1 MAGFRTGGSALLVVL
16 ALAACGGGRA
26 PDDVSDSMAYRDQ
39 QALEARRAMLR
50 GEVPYAA
57 EVALPVAEAPPPPT
71 ALVAQPPAP
80 AEDVTTIAA
89 LAIAAAEA
97 SPPEPTVTLASAP
110 AAAEAST
117 LPAAQTAPEPVIVSG
132 AGPAVADYALATSHA
147 VGQRRYIR
155 NPLAQGRHERGCA
168 AFQSADMAQDWF
180 LQNGGPGRDRQG
192 LDPDGDGYACGWN
205 PAPIRAA
212 AASP

>member
-1 MAGFRTGGSALLVVL
+1 
-16 ALAACGGGRA
+16 
-26 PDDVSDSMAYRDQ
+26 MAYRDQ
-39 QALEARRAMLR
+39 QALETRRAVLR
-50 GEVPYAA
+50 GEVPRAVEA
-57 EVALPVAEAPPPPT
+57 SPPVAEALPPPAAPT
-71 ALVAQPPAP
+71 AQAAAP
-80 AEDVTTIAA
+80 AEDLATIATS
-89 LAIAAAEA
+89 AIAAAEA
-97 SPPEPTVTLASAP
+97 PPQTPAETPASAP
-110 AAAEAST
+110 VPAETPT